1 MKTARFG
8 FTTRLTVGL
17 IALALVTLIVG
28 VASTVFN
35 TAFRAAVDANA
46 AKLAV
51 LETAAEAGRTAV
63 ALAVAEPTLAN
74 AAAKQH
80 LAALAA
86 GLCPPGAALAG
97 CERLDSAVAG
107 LIAATGAP
115 ELREA
120 ALGFAQALD
129 LRIKAEH
136 AALAAG
142 NQAVDAAAAFHGRLL
157 VVLAAAAVGALAL
170 GFYIRRTIGRRLDR
184 LREGL
189 RALAAGREAELPTG
203 SDEVAEMAA
212 SVEFFVSELRLREA
226 ELKGSEAR
234 FRGLI
239 EGSIQGVLIHRNF
252 VPLFVNEAYA
262 RIFGFECARDLLTLS
277 SLECLMT
284 VEEAPRAWRHYF
296 LMMAGE
302 QEQGLRR
309 IGRLRRDGTPVW
321 CEVIERVIDWMGAPA
336 MQVTVVDISERV
348 RAEAEV
354 AETSLQLQAAFEAMP
369 NGICLFDEEFRVV
382 IYNELYLKLWNY
394 PESLMT
400 GKPVLADLIRRS
412 AERGDLGWRSAEQL
426 TFEIGTYIS
435 AGLPLVGET
444 RLGNGRFLEF
454 RGNSRAEGGFLFT
467 CTDITERKAA
477 EEALLTAKELAEEAV
492 KSKSTFLATMSHEI
506 RTPMNGVLGMLEVLE
521 RTPLESEQ
529 RRFVAVI
536 RESAQA
542 LLTIINDILD
552 FSKIE
557 AGRLEIEAVP
567 MSLRAVVEGVADL
580 LSTRAR
586 DKHLDL
592 IVDVDPALADAR
604 VGDPVRLRQILLNLV
619 GNALKFT
626 ERGYVAVMVA
636 AGRAEPAEDR
646 APGRE
651 AGRATVHF
659 EVVDTGIGL
668 SEELQAKLFEPFSQA
683 DASTTRRFGGSGLG
697 LSICRRLV
705 DMMDGAIGAR
715 GAVGYG
721 STFWF
726 EVPLA
731 LDEAAAA
738 LPVPETPDLS
748 GLEVLV
754 IDDAPAAC
762 RAFDLI
768 LTTAGAHVVTVPDAG
783 SGFAALSRAA
793 DGEQPFAVLVT
804 DHDPGRLDGLEL
816 VSDLRAVP
824 GYRGLGVVLT
834 THLDDVGLTVA
845 AEGLGIAE
853 VLFKPVRREVLE
865 RAVARAAG
873 RLAAE
878 RGAGPVRVAT
888 EALVPPG
895 REEAQ
900 AAGALILIAE
910 DNPTNQIVIRQQ
922 FLRLGFAADLVEDGE
937 AAWGALQ
944 ASGYGLLVTDC
955 FMPRLDGY
963 ALARRV
969 RAGET
974 LSGGHLPIV
983 ALTAAALS
991 GEADK
996 CYAAGMDDYLAKPVE
1011 LATLEAMVARWLPKA
1026 LELRRPA
1033 AAPPP
1038 AVAIPAVAKPA
1049 ASRSEAPA
1057 AAPEPA
1063 LVPPPASAP
1072 EPVPAAGAASG
1083 PAPAVLDVAF
1093 VVGLFGDKEAARP
1106 MMDYFL
1112 ETTAPT
1118 LEQLACHLETGHVE
1132 DSRFAAHSIA
1142 GAARTAGAGELAA
1155 VAAHLEAAVVESG
1168 IEAARPLLPAVRDAF
1183 ARVTEAVWREL

>member
-1 MKTARFG
+1 MRIARFG
-8 FTTRLTVGL
+8 ISTRLTAGL
-17 IALALVTLIVG
+17 IVLAVVIMATG
-28 VASTVFN
+28 VISTMSN
-35 TAFRAAVDANA
+35 TAFRAAVDATARHLA
-46 AKLAV
+46 A
-51 LETAAEAGRTAV
+51 LETAAEAGRTVV
-63 ALAVAEPTLAN
+63 ALAVAGPSPVN
-74 AAAKQH
+74 AAAEQR
-80 LAALAA
+80 LAVLVA
-86 GLCPPGAALAG
+86 GLCPSRTAFPGCG
-97 CERLDSAVAG
+97 GLDSAVAA
-107 LIAATGAP
+107 LIAGAG
-115 ELREA
+115 A
-120 ALGFAQALD
+120 AAASGFAQALD
-129 LRIKAEH
+129 ARIRAEH
-136 AALAAG
+136 AALAADTR
-142 NQAVDAAAAFHGRLL
+142 AVNGVAAARGGL
-157 VVLAAAAVGALAL
+157 ALAL
-170 GFYIRRTIGRRLDR
+170 ALVAAGGGLGFGYYVRRTIGQPLDH
-184 LREGL
+184 LRDGL
-189 RALAAGREAELPTG
+189 RALVAGRQVSLPG
-203 SDEVAEMAA
+203 GAGEVAEMAA
-212 SVEFFVSELRLREA
+212 SVEYFISELRKREE
-226 ELKGSEAR
+226 ELSGSEAR

-262 RIFGFECARDLLTLS
+262 RIFGFERTRDLLTLS

-284 VEEAPRAWRHYF
+284 TEEAPRAWRQYF

-302 QEQGLRR
+302 QGQGLRR
-309 IGRLRRDGTPVW
+309 INRLRRDGTPVW

-354 AETSLQLQAAFEAMP
+354 AETSLQLQAAFDAMP
-369 NGICLFDEEFRVV
+369 NGICLFDDEFRGV
-382 IYNELYLKLWNY
+382 IYNERYRLLWSY
-394 PESLMT
+394 PESLMAA
-400 GKPVLADLIRRS
+400 KPVLGDLIRRS
-412 AERGDLGWRSAEQL
+412 AEQGDLGWRSAEQL

-444 RLGNGRFLEF
+444 RLGSGRYLEF
-454 RGNSRAEGGFLFT
+454 RGNSRREGGFLFT

-477 EEALLTAKELAEEAV
+477 EEALLKAKELAEDAA

-521 RTPLESEQ
+521 RTSLESEQ

-557 AGRLEIEAVP
+557 AGRLELESVP
-567 MSLRAVVEGVADL
+567 MSLRAIVEGVADL
-580 LSTRAR
+580 LSTRSR
-586 DKHLDL
+586 EKHLDL
-592 IVDVDPALADAR
+592 IIDVDPALPDAR
-604 VGDPVRLRQILLNLV
+604 IGDPVRLRQILLNLV

-626 ERGYVAVMVA
+626 EHGYVAVMVSA
-636 AGRAEPAEDR
+636 RVLGVPGT
-646 APGRE
+646 APP
-651 AGRATVHF
+651 VHF

-668 SEELQAKLFEPFSQA
+668 TEALQAKLFEPFSQA

-705 DMMDGAIGAR
+705 EIMGGAIGAH
-715 GAVGYG
+715 GAVGFG
-721 STFWF
+721 SSFWF

-731 LDEAAAA
+731 VDEAAAA
-738 LPVPETPDLS
+738 LPAVPGIDLS

-762 RAFDLI
+762 RAFELI
-768 LTTAGAHVVTVPDAG
+768 LTRAGAQVVTVPDAG
-783 SGFAALSRAA
+783 VGL
-793 DGEQPFAVLVT
+793 AVLNRAGEGELPFQVVVT
-804 DHDPGRLDGLEL
+804 DHDPGRLDGLDL
-816 VSDLRAVP
+816 VSAVRAVS
-824 GYRGLGVVLT
+824 GYQGLGVVVT
-834 THLDDVGLTVA
+834 THLDDVGLTAA
-845 AEGLGIAE
+845 AEGLGITE

-873 RLAAE
+873 RLPPERSGPARAAAE
-878 RGAGPVRVAT
+878 A
-888 EALVPPG
+888 ALPPS
-895 REEAQ
+895 RDEAQ

-922 FLRLGFAADLVEDGE
+922 FQRLGFAADLVEDGE

-944 ASGYGLLVTDC
+944 AGGYGLLVTDC

-963 ALARRV
+963 ALARRL
-969 RAGET
+969 RAGEAVA
-974 LSGGHLPIV
+974 GGHLPIV

-1011 LATLEAMVARWLPKA
+1011 LAALEAMVARWLPKA

-1033 AAPPP
+1033 AA
-1038 AVAIPAVAKPA
+1038 
-1049 ASRSEAPA
+1049 
-1057 AAPEPA
+1057 
-1063 LVPPPASAP
+1063 
-1072 EPVPAAGAASG
+1072 G
-1083 PAPAVLDVAF
+1083 PAPPPPPPEAAPVVLDVAF

-1118 LEQLACHLETGHVE
+1118 LEQLACHLETGNTE
-1132 DSRFAAHSIA
+1132 DARFAAHSIA
-1142 GAARTAGAGELAA
+1142 GAARTAGTGELAA
-1155 VAAHLEAAVVESG
+1155 LASK
-1168 IEAARPLLPAVRDAF
+1168 IEAALVETGLPVARVLLPDLRAAF

>member
-8 FTTRLTVGL
+8 FTTRLTIGL
-17 IALALVTLIVG
+17 IVFALAALTVG
-28 VASTVFN
+28 VSSTISN
-35 TAFRAAVDANA
+35 TAFRAAVATNA
-46 AKLAV
+46 AHLTV
-51 LETAAEAGRTAV
+51 LEAAAEAGRAAV
-63 ALAVAEPTLAN
+63 ALTVGAATLAN
-74 AAAKQH
+74 AADKQR
-80 LAALAA
+80 LAVLVA
-86 GLCPPGAALAG
+86 GLCPPGAGVSG
-97 CERLDSAVAG
+97 CDQLDSAVAG
-107 LIAATGAP
+107 LIAAGSA
-115 ELREA
+115 EKGHQAVHEASLR
-120 ALGFAQALD
+120 FAGALD
-129 LRIKAEH
+129 IRIKAEH
-136 AALAAG
+136 AALARDSRAMET
-142 NQAVDAAAAFHGRLL
+142 AATEHGRLL
-157 VVLAAAAVGALAL
+157 LVLAAVTAGGALAL
-170 GFYIRRTIGRRLDR
+170 GFFIRRTIGRRLDH
-184 LREGL
+184 LRDGL
-189 RALAAGREAELPTG
+189 RALVAGREAALPSG
-203 SDEVAEMAA
+203 NDEVAEMAA
-212 SVEFFVSELRLREA
+212 SVEYFVSELRQRET

-262 RIFGFECARDLLTLS
+262 RIFGFEGARDLLTLS

-284 VEEAPRAWRHYF
+284 AEEAPRAWRHYF

-302 QEQGLRR
+302 EAQGLRR
-309 IGRLRRDGTPVW
+309 VGRLRRDGTPVW

-354 AETSLQLQAAFEAMP
+354 AETSLQLQAAFDAMP
-369 NGICLFDEEFRVV
+369 NGICLFDEDCRVV
-382 IYNELYLKLWNY
+382 IHNERYRQLWNY
-394 PESLMT
+394 PESLMAA
-400 GKPVLADLIRRS
+400 KPALADLIRLS
-412 AERGDLGWRSAEQL
+412 TERGDLGWRSAEQL
-426 TFEIGTYIS
+426 TFEIGTYIA

-444 RLGNGRFLEF
+444 RLGNGRYLEF
-454 RGNSRAEGGFLFT
+454 RGNNRREGGFLFT

-477 EEALLTAKELAEEAV
+477 EETLLKAKELAEEAV

-506 RTPMNGVLGMLEVLE
+506 RTPMNGVLGMLEILE
-521 RTPLESEQ
+521 RTALESEQ
-529 RRFVAVI
+529 RKFVAVI

-586 DKHLDL
+586 EKHLDL

-604 VGDPVRLRQILLNLV
+604 IGDPVRLRQILLNLV

-626 ERGYVAVMVA
+626 ERGYVAVEVS
-636 AGRAEPAEDR
+636 AGRAGEPEDT
-646 APGRE
+646 A
-651 AGRATVHF
+651 ATVRF

-668 SEELQAKLFEPFSQA
+668 SEALQAKLFEPFSQA

-705 DMMDGAIGAR
+705 GMMGGDIGAR

-726 EVPLA
+726 AVPLA
-731 LDEAAAA
+731 VDPAAAA
-738 LPVPETPDLS
+738 LPAAETPDLS

-754 IDDAPAAC
+754 IDDAPTAC
-762 RAFDLI
+762 RAFDHI
-768 LTTAGAHVVTVPDAG
+768 LSRAGARVVTAPDAG
-783 SGFAALSRAA
+783 GGLEALGRAA
-793 DGEQPFAVLVT
+793 DGERPFAVLVV

-816 VSDLRAVP
+816 VRGVRTVP
-824 GYRGLGVVLT
+824 EHRGLGVVVT
-834 THLDDVGLTVA
+834 THCDDVGLTAA

-873 RLAAE
+873 RLSAE
-878 RGAGPVRVAT
+878 AGGG
-888 EALVPPG
+888 LVPASSVVMTPPG
-895 REEAQ
+895 RDEAQ
-900 AAGALILIAE
+900 AAGALILVAE

-937 AAWGALQ
+937 QAWEALQ
-944 ASGYGLLVTDC
+944 NGGYGLLVTDC

-963 ALARRV
+963 ALSLRL

-974 LSGGHLPIV
+974 LAGGHLPIV

-991 GEADK
+991 GEAEK

-1011 LATLEAMVARWLPKA
+1011 LAALEAIVARWLPKA

-1033 AAPPP
+1033 GGPGPAPPP
-1038 AVAIPAVAKPA
+1038 AA
-1049 ASRSEAPA
+1049 AEEAR
-1057 AAPEPA
+1057 AAPSEDA
-1063 LVPPPASAP
+1063 L
-1072 EPVPAAGAASG
+1072 
-1083 PAPAVLDVAF
+1083 AVLDIAF
-1093 VVGLFGDKEAARP
+1093 VLGLFGDREAARP
-1106 MMDYFL
+1106 MMGYFL
-1112 ETTAPT
+1112 ETTRPT
-1118 LEQLACHLETGHVE
+1118 LEQLARHLEAGETE
-1132 DSRFAAHSIA
+1132 DARFAAHSVA
-1142 GAARTAGAGELAA
+1142 GAARTAGAGQLAA
-1155 VAAHLEAAVVESG
+1155 TAAAIEAAVIETG
-1168 IEAARPLLPAVRDAF
+1168 IKAARALLPELRAAF
-1183 ARVTEAVWREL
+1183 ERVAEAVERQL

>member
-1 MKTARFG
+1 MKTAGFG
-8 FTTRLTVGL
+8 FTTRLTIGMVV
-17 IALALVTLIVG
+17 LALVTLGVG
-28 VASTVFN
+28 AASTVSGA
-35 TAFRAAVDANA
+35 AFRKAVEGNA
-46 AKLAV
+46 AHLAV
-51 LETAAEAGRTAV
+51 LETVAEVGRLSA
-63 ALAVAEPTLAN
+63 ALAVGDVSL
-74 AAAKQH
+74 AAAADKQR
-80 LAALAA
+80 LAVLVAAL
-86 GLCPPGAALAG
+86 CPQGAAIPG
-97 CERLDSAVAG
+97 CEQLDSAVAG
-107 LIAATGAP
+107 LIAAGGDETKHGKVH
-115 ELREA
+115 A
-120 ALGFAQALD
+120 AAHAVAQALEV
-129 LRIKAEH
+129 RIRTEH
-136 AALAAG
+136 VALAADARMLDE
-142 NQAVDAAAAFHGRLL
+142 AVAAHGRLL
-157 VVLAAAAVGALAL
+157 VALAMVVAVGALAL
-170 GFYIRRTIGRRLDR
+170 GFYIRRTIGRRLDH
-184 LREGL
+184 LRDGL
-189 RALAAGREAELPTG
+189 RAMVAGREASLPDGT
-203 SDEVAEMAA
+203 DEVAEMAA
-212 SVEFFVSELRLREA
+212 SVEFFVSELRQREA

-262 RIFGFECARDLLTLS
+262 RIFGFERVQDLLALS

-284 VEEAPRAWRHYF
+284 SEEAPRAWHHYF

-302 QEQGLRR
+302 EGQGLRR

-369 NGICLFDEEFRVV
+369 NGICLFDDEFRVV
-382 IYNELYLKLWNY
+382 IHNERYLQLWDY
-394 PESLMT
+394 PESLMAAR
-400 GKPVLADLIRRS
+400 PYLADLIRRS

-426 TFEIGTYIS
+426 TFEIGTYVS

-444 RLGNGRFLEF
+444 RLGSGRYLEF
-454 RGNSRAEGGFLFT
+454 RGNSRREGGFLFT

-477 EEALLTAKELAEEAV
+477 EEALLRAKEMAEEAV

-529 RRFVAVI
+529 RKFVAVI

-586 DKHLDL
+586 EKHLDL
-592 IVDVDPALADAR
+592 IIDVDPALSDSR

-626 ERGYVAVMVA
+626 ERGYVAVTVSGVH
-636 AGRAEPAEDR
+636 AGLADAT
-646 APGRE
+646 
-651 AGRATVHF
+651 AGVYF

-668 SEELQAKLFEPFSQA
+668 SEDLQAKLFEPFSQA

-705 DMMDGAIGAR
+705 GMMGGAIGAR

-738 LPVPETPDLS
+738 LPVAATADLS
-748 GLEVLV
+748 GLGVLV

-768 LTTAGAHVVTVPDAG
+768 LSRAGAQVVTAPDADCG
-783 SGFAALSRAA
+783 LDALSRAA
-793 DGEQPFAVLVT
+793 EGERPFAVLVT

-816 VSDLRAVP
+816 VAGLRAVP
-824 GYRGLGVVLT
+824 GYRGLGVVVT
-834 THLDDVGLTVA
+834 THLDDVGLTAA
-845 AEGLGIAE
+845 AERLGIAE

-878 RGAGPVRVAT
+878 PGGGGMVRAT
-888 EALVPPG
+888 ADLLVPPG
-895 REEAQ
+895 RDEAR
-900 AAGALILIAE
+900 AANALILIAE

-937 AAWGALQ
+937 AAWDALQ
-944 ASGYGLLVTDC
+944 TSGYGLLVTDC

-963 ALARRV
+963 ALTRRV
-969 RAGET
+969 RAGEI

-996 CYAAGMDDYLAKPVE
+996 CHAAGMDDYLAKPVE
-1011 LATLEAMVARWLPKA
+1011 LGALEAMVARWLPKA

-1033 AAPPP
+1033 AAPTPP
-1038 AVAIPAVAKPA
+1038 AVPSPA
-1049 ASRSEAPA
+1049 ASPVPVLVSVPVSTPAP
-1057 AAPEPA
+1057 APEP
-1063 LVPPPASAP
+1063 PPL
-1072 EPVPAAGAASG
+1072 PAADG
-1083 PAPAVLDVAF
+1083 PAVLDVAF
-1093 VVGLFGDKEAARP
+1093 VVGLFGGKEAARP
-1106 MMDYFL
+1106 MMEYFL

-1118 LEQLACHLETGHVE
+1118 LEQLARHLEAGAAE
-1132 DSRFAAHSIA
+1132 DARFAAHSVA

-1155 VAAHLEAAVVESG
+1155 AAAAVEVTVIETG
-1168 IEAARPLLPAVRDAF
+1168 IDAARSLLPTVHDAF
-1183 ARVTEAVWREL
+1183 TRVKQAVSREL